1 MIKGDCSLDLLTYSI
16 QIAIINL
23 MVQIARNCHP
33 ESLVAFQFSDI
44 NHEGDLDISSGIECK
59 FTFYH
64 HVPLLANIRG
74 GKLCLT
80 YKHGRQT

>member
-1 MIKGDCSLDLLTYSI
+1 
-16 QIAIINL
+16 

-33 ESLVAFQFSDI
+33 ESLVAFQFSGI
-44 NHEGDLDISSGIECK
+44 SHKGDLDISSGIECK

-80 YKHGRQT
+80 CKYGRQT